1 MQSLFIS
8 AERPIF
14 YFSMSTEKD
23 MRVYELGFLL
33 VPTIADEHISEK
45 FQVLKDLISSHGG
58 QFIAEDFPKMIP
70 LQYEMLKVISNKN
83 HRFNDAYF
91 GWIKFDM
98 EPEQITLLDEEI
110 KRSVDVIRFLL
121 IKTVREN
128 TVVGKK
134 TIGKT
139 DGKKRVHSKG
149 DEEAPV
155 GDVTPEQIDKEID
168 ALVEETPV
176 V

>member
-1 MQSLFIS
+1 
-8 AERPIF
+8 
-14 YFSMSTEKD
+14 MSTEKD

-33 VPTIADEHISEK
+33 VPTIAEEHLSEK
-45 FQVLKDLISSHGG
+45 FQILKDLISSHGG
-58 QFIAEDFPKMIP
+58 QFISEDFPKMIP
-70 LQYEMLKVISNKN
+70 LHYEMLKVISNKN
-83 HRFNDAYF
+83 HRFSDAYF

-98 EPEQITLLDEEI
+98 EPEHVLLLDEEV
-110 KRSVDVIRFLL
+110 KRSLDVIRFLL

-134 TIGKT
+134 TLGKT
-139 DGKKRVHSKG
+139 DGKKRVSSKTE
-149 DEEAPV
+149 DEVAGPEVSA
-155 GDVTPEQIDKEID
+155 EQIDQELD

>member
-1 MQSLFIS
+1 
-8 AERPIF
+8 
-14 YFSMSTEKD
+14 

-33 VPTIADEHISEK
+33 VPTIAEEHLSEK
-45 FQVLKDLISSHGG
+45 FQALKDLISSHGG
-58 QFIAEDFPKMIP
+58 QFISEDFPKMIP

-91 GWIKFDM
+91 GWVKFDM
-98 EPEQITLLDEEI
+98 EPEQVLLLDEEV
-110 KRSVDVIRFLL
+110 KRSTDIIRFLL

-128 TVVGKK
+128 TVIGKK
-134 TIGKT
+134 TLGKT
-139 DGKKRVHSKG
+139 EGKKRTSSKS
-149 DEEAPV
+149 DEEGVVAEV
-155 GDVTPEQIDKEID
+155 SPEQIDKEID

>member
-1 MQSLFIS
+1 
-8 AERPIF
+8 
-14 YFSMSTEKD
+14 

-33 VPTIADEHISEK
+33 VPTIAEEHLSEK
-45 FQVLKDLISSHGG
+45 FQTLKDLISSHGG
-58 QFIAEDFPKMIP
+58 QFISEDFPKMIP

-98 EPEQITLLDEEI
+98 EPEQVLLLDEEV
-110 KRSVDVIRFLL
+110 KRSTDIIRFLL

-128 TVVGKK
+128 TVIGKK
-134 TIGKT
+134 TLGKT
-139 DGKKRVHSKG
+139 EGKKRTSSKG
-149 DEEAPV
+149 DEEVVVA
-155 GDVTPEQIDKEID
+155 DISPEQIDKEID

>member
-1 MQSLFIS
+1 
-8 AERPIF
+8 
-14 YFSMSTEKD
+14 

-33 VPTIADEHISEK
+33 VPTIAEEHLSEK
-45 FQVLKDLISSHGG
+45 FQHLKELISSHGG
-58 QFIAEDFPKMIP
+58 QFISEDFPKMIS
-70 LQYEMLKVISNKN
+70 LQYEMMKVISNKN

-91 GWIKFDM
+91 GWVKFDM
-98 EPEQITLLDEEI
+98 EPEQVLLLDEEI

-134 TIGKT
+134 TLGKT
-139 DGKKRVHSKG
+139 DNKKRASSR
-149 DEEAPV
+149 DEEEV
-155 GDVTPEQIDKEID
+155 VSDVSPEQIDKEID